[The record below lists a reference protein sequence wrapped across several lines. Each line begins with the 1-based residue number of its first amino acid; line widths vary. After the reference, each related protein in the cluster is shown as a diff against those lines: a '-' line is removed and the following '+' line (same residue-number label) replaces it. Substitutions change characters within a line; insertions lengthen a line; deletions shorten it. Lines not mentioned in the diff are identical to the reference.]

1 MKFNLTQNN
10 FFFQSALM
18 STISFKIFRSA
29 LTWSHFKKLVHNA
42 LFLKRFVTQCVC
54 TCLKISQERHVWICW
69 SWSSRAKLI
78 AKIEIYLKNVFTMRD
93 YLKRFVTQWV
103 CIRLIICQQSHV
115 WFCWSS
121 KAKLIAKPNMYKFFI
136 VFEKKWEKNVI
147 NLKKGWYITSS
158 LFSNLDL
165 YAFCLNSG
173 SICTR
178 LNVRL

>member
-1 MKFNLTQNN
+1 MCMH
-10 FFFQSALM
+10 M
-18 STISFKIFRSA
+18 SENMPGASRVNMLVMVISSKIDC
-29 LTWSHFKKLVHNA
+29 K
-42 LFLKRFVTQCVC
+42 
-54 TCLKISQERHVWICW
+54 
-69 SWSSRAKLI
+69 
-78 AKIEIYLKNVFTMRD
+78 EIYLKNVFTMRD

-121 KAKLIAKPNMYKFFI
+121 NLKAKLIAKPNMYKFFI

-147 NLKKGWYITSS
+147 KKLMLEFSKGWYITSS

>member
-1 MKFNLTQNN
+1 MYAHVWKYVRSVTCEYVGHGHLEQNWLQRNL
-10 FFFQSALM
+10 FEKRF
-18 STISFKIFRSA
+18 
-29 LTWSHFKKLVHNA
+29 HNA
-42 LFLKRFVTQCVC
+42 WLFKALC
-54 TCLKISQERHVWICW
+54 
-69 SWSSRAKLI
+69 
-78 AKIEIYLKNVFTMRD
+78 YTMSMHTS
-93 YLKRFVTQWV
+93 YNMPTE
-103 CIRLIICQQSHV
+103 HM

-147 NLKKGWYITSS
+147 KKLMLEFSKGWYITSS

>member
-1 MKFNLTQNN
+1 MKFNLTQKN

-42 LFLKRFVTQCVC
+42 IFKALCNTMCMHMSENMPGASRVNMLVMVISS
-54 TCLKISQERHVWICW
+54 KIDC
-69 SWSSRAKLI
+69 K
-78 AKIEIYLKNVFTMRD
+78 EIYLKNVFTMRD

-121 KAKLIAKPNMYKFFI
+121 NLKAKLIAKPNMYKFFI

-147 NLKKGWYITSS
+147 KK
-158 LFSNLDL
+158 LMLEF
-165 YAFCLNSG
+165 
-173 SICTR
+173 
-178 LNVRL
+178 